1 MGYLPLGIFISDFL
15 YFMKQKIKGEMTM
28 KLLKSLLIILLVIS
42 VIGVVLFFVLR
53 WQVERVSPMP
63 DNLGVQNGRL
73 APCPESP
80 NCVSS
85 YETDEEHGMDGIEF
99 TGETAVAQ
107 ERLSAIIQAMPSS
120 TLITNQPGYIH
131 AEFRSPTMQ
140 FIDDVEFYLDEEA
153 GLIQFRSAARLGYE
167 DMDAN
172 RKRMAEIQAAYTEL
186 K

>member
-1 MGYLPLGIFISDFL
+1 
-15 YFMKQKIKGEMTM
+15 M
-28 KLLKSLLIILLVIS
+28 KLLKWLLLILLVIS

-53 WQVERVSPMP
+53 WQVARMSPVP
-63 DNLGVQNGRL
+63 NNLGVQNGRL

-85 YETDEEHGMDGIEF
+85 YETDEVHGMAGIEF

-107 ERLSAIIQAMPSS
+107 EKLRAIIQAMPNS
-120 TLITNQPGYIH
+120 TLITDEPGYLH
-131 AEFRSPTMQ
+131 AEFRSPTMR
-140 FIDDVEFYLDEEA
+140 FIDDVEFYFDEA
-153 GLIQFRSAARLGYE
+153 DGLIQFRSAARLGYA

-172 RKRMAEIQAAYTEL
+172 RKRMAEIQAAYTAL